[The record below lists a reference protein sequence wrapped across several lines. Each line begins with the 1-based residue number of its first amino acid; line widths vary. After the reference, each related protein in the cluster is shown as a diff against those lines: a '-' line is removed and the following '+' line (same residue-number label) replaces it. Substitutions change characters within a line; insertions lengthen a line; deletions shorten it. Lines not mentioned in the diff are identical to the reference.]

1 MSHNEPVSESTNPY
15 RPPQS
20 QLGQSIV
27 KDTKF
32 EIQNTPAEIR
42 GNFLKVAAFQ
52 IVLRTG
58 WIFKTESIVMP
69 AVMDSIAGAGWL
81 RGILPVLNRFGQSI
95 PPLLAA
101 GAVTQT
107 PLKKRILSA
116 AAAVM
121 GGSFLM
127 LAFIWAWTDGQA
139 SWLPLAFL
147 CFYGLFF
154 VAVGI
159 LNLVLSTLIG
169 KVVRTDR
176 RGRLMLSAN
185 IGGASCAVVC
195 AWFLL
200 KAWITPENGNFTNI
214 FAFAG
219 SAFMV
224 AAVLALFLKES
235 PDDSNPESFSPRR
248 IFRDAFNTLRD
259 DHNFRLLAIVGSLFG
274 LSLALFP
281 HYQALGRQ
289 QLKVGLD
296 SLVPWLIAQNLGVA
310 CFSLPAGWLADR
322 FGNRLVLR
330 CLLAGLCLAPILALV
345 LASQGESAQAY
356 FLWVF
361 VLLGLTPVSFRT
373 FSNYTLE
380 LSGRDHQPRYLSTLS
395 LCIAVPTML
404 LSSLLGLSVDYF
416 GFVPVFVLVILCLLV
431 AWLLTMKLREPRYSS
446 E

>member
-1 MSHNEPVSESTNPY
+1 MPPNRPNTETSSHISA
-15 RPPQS
+15 PPT
-20 QLGQSIV
+20 QLGQAIV
-27 KDTKF
+27 K
-32 EIQNTPAEIR
+32 ESSYQIQNTPSEIK

-52 IVLRTG
+52 IILRTG

-101 GAVTQT
+101 GWVTQA
-107 PLKKRILSA
+107 PFKKRILSGA
-116 AAAVM
+116 TMVM
-121 GGSFLM
+121 GASFLF
-127 LAFIWAWTDGQA
+127 LAMIWFWTGGEA

-147 CFYGLFF
+147 TIYGVFF

-176 RGRLMLSAN
+176 RGRLMLCAN

-200 KAWITPENGNFTNI
+200 RQWITPENGSFTNI

-219 SAFMV
+219 GAFLI
-224 AAVLALFLKES
+224 AGFLSLFLNES
-235 PDDSNPESFSPRR
+235 PDDLKQEAFSVKRV
-248 IFRDAFNTLRD
+248 FQSAFSILKS
-259 DHNFRLLAIVGSLFG
+259 DHNFRLLAIIGALFG
-274 LSLALFP
+274 LSLTLFP
-281 HYQALGRQ
+281 HYQALGRERLQ
-289 QLKVGLD
+289 VGLD

-330 CLLAGLCLAPILALV
+330 LLLCGLSIAPVLALV
-345 LASQGESAQAY
+345 LSAQGEAAQGL
-356 FLWVF
+356 FIWVF
-361 VLLGLTPVSFRT
+361 VLLGLTPVTFRT

-380 LSGRDHQPRYLSTLS
+380 LADRDQQPRYLSTLS

-404 LSSLLGLSVDYF
+404 ISSLLGLAIDYI
-416 GFVPVFVLVILCLLV
+416 GFQPVFILVVACLIS
-431 AWLLTMKLREPRYSS
+431 AWFLTIGLREPRYS
-446 E
+446 

>member
-1 MSHNEPVSESTNPY
+1 MQPNRPNSDVSSPSIGT
-15 RPPQS
+15 PPT
-20 QLGQSIV
+20 QLGQAIGKEPSPQ
-27 KDTKF
+27 
-32 EIQNTPAEIR
+32 IQNTPAEIK

-52 IVLRTG
+52 IILRTG

-69 AVMDSIAGAGWL
+69 AVMDSIGGAGWL

-101 GAVTQT
+101 SWVTQA
-107 PLKKRILSA
+107 PLKKRIMSGA
-116 AAAVM
+116 TIVM
-121 GGSFLM
+121 GVSFLV
-127 LAFIWAWTDGQA
+127 LALIWYLTGGEA

-147 CFYGLFF
+147 TIYGTFF

-169 KVVRTDR
+169 KVIRTDR
-176 RGRLMLSAN
+176 RGRLMLCAN

-200 KAWITPENGNFTNI
+200 RQWITPENGSFTNI
-214 FAFAG
+214 FTFAG
-219 SAFMV
+219 CAFV
-224 AAVLALFLKES
+224 IAGFLSLFLKES
-235 PDDSNPESFSPRR
+235 RDDLKRESFSVKGV
-248 IFRDAFNTLRD
+248 FRSSFTILKEDQ
-259 DHNFRLLAIVGSLFG
+259 NFRLLAIIGALFG
-274 LSLALFP
+274 LSLTLFP
-281 HYQALGRQ
+281 HYQALGRER
-289 QLKVGLD
+289 LEVGLD

-330 CLLAGLCLAPILALV
+330 LLLCGLTVAPLLALILSA
-345 LASQGESAQAY
+345 QGESAKGL
-356 FLWVF
+356 FIWVF

-380 LSGRDHQPRYLSTLS
+380 LANREQQPRYLSTLS

-404 LSSLLGLSVDYF
+404 LSSLLGLAIDYI
-416 GFVPVFVLVILCLLV
+416 GFSPVFIFVVVCLMS
-431 AWLLTMKLREPRYSS
+431 AWFLTIRLREPRYS
-446 E
+446 